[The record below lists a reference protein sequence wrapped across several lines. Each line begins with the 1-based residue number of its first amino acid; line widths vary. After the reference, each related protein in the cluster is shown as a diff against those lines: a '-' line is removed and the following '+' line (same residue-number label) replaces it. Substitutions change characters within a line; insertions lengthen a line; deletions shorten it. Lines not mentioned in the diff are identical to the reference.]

1 MAESWQVDGPRI
13 LEVGGEHEPVREL
26 KVGLVAGRVDVVA
39 HPADTDADTDPDAA
53 AGARIEVTTV
63 RGRALEVTWEGG
75 VLTVSHPKVTWDG
88 LLEGL
93 KSLTRRDDRAELSI
107 AVPRGTRVKVST
119 VSADGLVA
127 GVRTGATVRTVSGEL
142 VVDDVHGDVAA
153 RTISGRIDVRGLHGS
168 LSGESVSGS
177 IVVQAAELPRLDVKT
192 VSGELVVDLH
202 AAPSRVD
209 MKSVSG
215 DLVVR
220 IPGESGFRLDAR
232 SVSGQIVADGRRI
245 GAGRPGPPQGEIR
258 DGDESVRV
266 SATSV
271 SGDVTLLRTEAS

>member
-1 MAESWQVDGPRI
+1 MAENWQIDGPRI
-13 LEVGGEHEPVREL
+13 LEVGGADEPVREL
-26 KVGLVAGRVDVVA
+26 RVGLVAGRVDVIA
-39 HPADTDADTDPDAA
+39 HPSGSEDDGT
-53 AGARIEVTTV
+53 GRIEVTSV
-63 RGRALEVTWEGG
+63 RGRHLEVTWQDG
-75 VLTVSHPKVTWDG
+75 VLSVTHPKVTWDG

-93 KSLTRRDDRAELSI
+93 KSLTRRDDHAELSI
-107 AVPRGTRVKVST
+107 AVPASAQVRVST

-127 GVRTGATVRTVSGEL
+127 GLRAPATVRTVSGEL
-142 VVDDVHGDVAA
+142 AVDGIHGDVSA
-153 RTISGRIDVRGLHGS
+153 RTISGRIDVRDLHGS

-177 IVVQAAELPRLDVKT
+177 IVVQAAQLPRLDVKT

-202 AAPSRVD
+202 TAPSKVD

-258 DGDESVRV
+258 DGDESVHV

-271 SGDVTLLRTEAS
+271 SGDVTLLRKEAS

>member
-1 MAESWQVDGPRI
+1 MPASAQVR
-13 LEVGGEHEPVREL
+13 
-26 KVGLVAGRVDVVA
+26 
-39 HPADTDADTDPDAA
+39 
-53 AGARIEVTTV
+53 
-63 RGRALEVTWEGG
+63 
-75 VLTVSHPKVTWDG
+75 
-88 LLEGL
+88 
-93 KSLTRRDDRAELSI
+93 
-107 AVPRGTRVKVST
+107 VST
-119 VSADGLVA
+119 VSADGLLSGLRA
-127 GVRTGATVRTVSGEL
+127 PATVRTVSGEL
-142 VVDDVHGDVAA
+142 AVDGVHGDVAA
-153 RTISGRIDVRGLHGS
+153 RTISGRIDVRDLHGS

-202 AAPSRVD
+202 AAPSKVD

-220 IPGESGFRLDAR
+220 IPGQSGFRLDAR

-271 SGDVTLLRTEAS
+271 SGDVTLLRKDAS

>member
-1 MAESWQVDGPRI
+1 MSESWQVDGPRI
-13 LEVGGEHEPVREL
+13 LEVGGEGEPVREL
-26 KVGLVAGRVDVVA
+26 RVGLVAGRVDVVA
-39 HPADTDADTDPDAA
+39 HPADAEDG
-53 AGARIEVTTV
+53 AGARLEVTDV
-63 RGRALEVTWEGG
+63 KGRPLEVTWDGG
-75 VLTVSHPKVTWDG
+75 VLSVQHPKVTWDG
-88 LLEGL
+88 LLESI
-93 KSLTRRDDRAELSI
+93 KAMARRDDRAEISV
-107 AVPRGTRVKVST
+107 AVPAGAKVRVST

-127 GVRTGATVRTVSGEL
+127 GLRQGATVRTVSGEL
-142 VVDDVHGDVAA
+142 AVDDVQGDVAA
-153 RTISGRIDVRGLHGS
+153 RTISGRIDVRDLRGS

-177 IVVQAAELPRLDVKT
+177 IVVQAAELPHLDVKT

-202 AAPSRVD
+202 TAPSKVD

-220 IPGESGFRLDAR
+220 IPGDSGFRLDAR

-271 SGDVTLLRTEAS
+271 SGDVTLLRKDAS

>member
-1 MAESWQVDGPRI
+1 MDESWQIDSPRI
-13 LEVGGEHEPVREL
+13 LEVGGEDEPVREL
-26 KVGLVAGRVDVVA
+26 RVGLVAGRVDVVA
-39 HPADTDADTDPDAA
+39 HAVGTDEDD
-53 AGARIEVTTV
+53 GSARIEATSIK
-63 RGRALEVTWEGG
+63 GRPLEVTWKDG
-75 VLTVSHPKVTWDG
+75 VLSVTHPKVTWDG

-107 AVPRGTRVKVST
+107 AVPPGTQVRIST
-119 VSADGLVA
+119 VSADGLLSGLRA
-127 GVRTGATVRTVSGEL
+127 PATVRTVSGEL
-142 VVDDVHGDVAA
+142 AVDGVHGDLHA
-153 RTISGRIDVRGLHGS
+153 RTISGRIDVRDLHGS

-177 IVVQAAELPRLDVKT
+177 IVVQAAQLPRLDVKT

-202 AAPSRVD
+202 TAPSRVD

-220 IPGESGFRLDAR
+220 IPSESGFRLDAR
-232 SVSGQIVADGRRI
+232 SVSGQIVADGRRLR
-245 GAGRPGPPQGEIR
+245 AGRPGPPQGEIR

-271 SGDVTLLRTEAS
+271 SGDVTLLRTAGS